1 MGVDDQAIKRL
12 ENAVQIVRNSPA
24 TNRYCQ
30 LPKEGAVYENDG
42 LSPLKSP
49 LGLRSTLQELTLYDF
64 FLESECPGDE
74 VAKIFQANPLL
85 PGIIITQEGKFTGMI
100 SRRRFFEHMSRPY
113 SLELFSQQ
121 PLLILYH
128 FTKTEMLVLD
138 RKTSIMTA
146 VRQSLERSPELIHEP
161 IVVQVE
167 PEHYQLLDVHE
178 LLLSQLQIHE
188 LATVAMRESQ
198 AQLRH
203 QAQQL
208 ELALLEL
215 QRTQTQL
222 IQTEKMS
229 SLGQLVAGVAHEIN
243 NPIGFI
249 YSNVHHAK
257 EYTQGLIRMLD
268 IYRQYCPESIAAIE
282 AESAKLELDYLLE
295 DLPRVLNSMQ
305 QGAERVRD
313 IVLSLRNFCRLDEA
327 QMKQVNIHD
336 GINNTIMLLQSQLK
350 AKPGQEAIEIHKEYS
365 DLPLVQCYPGQL
377 NQVFMNILLNAIY
390 ALGESNKHQNVEKK
404 SQKKSQAGDQKES
417 CTNTQSSIS
426 HSTRLMPAIRI
437 RTELSERKKV
447 IIKISDNG
455 HGMTEDVRKRLFDP
469 FFTTKPVG
477 QGTGLGLSICY
488 EIIVNQHGGEL
499 KCFSEPGKGAEFAI
513 EIPLQQSPPTQ
524 ILPRFA

>member
-1 MGVDDQAIKRL
+1 M
-12 ENAVQIVRNSPA
+12 
-24 TNRYCQ
+24 
-30 LPKEGAVYENDG
+30 YENDG

-64 FLESECPGDE
+64 LLESECPGNE
-74 VAKIFQANPLL
+74 VAKIFQANPLV
-85 PGIIITQEGKFTGMI
+85 PGIIITKQGKFTGMI

-121 PLLILYH
+121 PLFILYR
-128 FTKTEMLVLD
+128 FTKTDMLVLD
-138 RKTSIMTA
+138 RETSIMTA

-167 PEHYQLLDVHE
+167 PETYKLLDVHQ

-188 LATVAMRESQ
+188 LSTVAMRESQ

-249 YSNVHHAK
+249 YSNLHHAK
-257 EYTQGLIRMLD
+257 EYTEGLMRMLD
-268 IYRQYCPESIAAIE
+268 IYRQHCPEFIPEIAAE
-282 AESAKLELDYLLE
+282 AEKIELDYLVE
-295 DLPRVLNSMQ
+295 DLPKVLNSMQ

-327 QMKQVNIHD
+327 EMKQVNIHD

-350 AKPGQEAIEIHKEYS
+350 GKPGLEAIAIHKEYS
-365 DLPLVQCYPGQL
+365 DLPLVHCYPGQL
-377 NQVFMNILLNAIY
+377 NQVFMNILVNAIY
-390 ALGESNKHQNVEKK
+390 ALVESNKHENVDKNSQNK
-404 SQKKSQAGDQKES
+404 SLGEQEQS
-417 CTNTQSSIS
+417 CTNSQSSLS
-426 HSTRLMPAIRI
+426 NSTRLIPAIRV
-437 RTELSERKKV
+437 RTELIEKKKV

-455 HGMTEDVRKRLFDP
+455 PGMTENVRKRLFDP

-477 QGTGLGLSICY
+477 QGTGLGLSISY
-488 EIIVNQHGGEL
+488 EIVVNQHGGEL

-513 EIPLQQSPPTQ
+513 EIPLQQSPSAQ

>member
-1 MGVDDQAIKRL
+1 
-12 ENAVQIVRNSPA
+12 
-24 TNRYCQ
+24 
-30 LPKEGAVYENDG
+30 
-42 LSPLKSP
+42 
-49 LGLRSTLQELTLYDF
+49 
-64 FLESECPGDE
+64 
-74 VAKIFQANPLL
+74 
-85 PGIIITQEGKFTGMI
+85 
-100 SRRRFFEHMSRPY
+100 
-113 SLELFSQQ
+113 
-121 PLLILYH
+121 
-128 FTKTEMLVLD
+128 
-138 RKTSIMTA
+138 
-146 VRQSLERSPELIHEP
+146 VRQSLERSAELIHEP

-167 PEHYQLLDVHE
+167 PDHYQLLDVHE

-350 AKPGQEAIEIHKEYS
+350 AKPGQEAITIHKEYS

-390 ALGESNKHQNVEKK
+390 ALGESNKHQNVEKT

-426 HSTRLMPAIRI
+426 NSTRLIPAIRI

-455 HGMTEDVRKRLFDP
+455 PGMTEDVRKRLFDP

-513 EIPLQQSPPTQ
+513 EIPLQQSPTTQ

>member
-1 MGVDDQAIKRL
+1 M
-12 ENAVQIVRNSPA
+12 
-24 TNRYCQ
+24 
-30 LPKEGAVYENDG
+30 YENDG

-64 FLESECPGDE
+64 LLESECPGNE
-74 VAKIFQANPLL
+74 VAKIFQANPLV
-85 PGIIITQEGKFTGMI
+85 PGIIITKQGKFTGMI

-121 PLLILYH
+121 PLFILYR
-128 FTKTEMLVLD
+128 FTKTDMLVLD
-138 RKTSIMTA
+138 RETSIMTA

-167 PEHYQLLDVHE
+167 PETYKLLDVHQ

-188 LATVAMRESQ
+188 LSTVAMRESQ

-249 YSNVHHAK
+249 YSNLHHAK
-257 EYTQGLIRMLD
+257 EYTEGLMRMLD
-268 IYRQYCPESIAAIE
+268 IYRQHCPELIPEIAAE
-282 AESAKLELDYLLE
+282 AEKIELDYLVE
-295 DLPRVLNSMQ
+295 DLPKVLNSMQ

-327 QMKQVNIHD
+327 EMKQVNIHD

-350 AKPGQEAIEIHKEYS
+350 GKPGLEAIAIHKEYS
-365 DLPLVQCYPGQL
+365 DLPLVHCYPGQL
-377 NQVFMNILLNAIY
+377 NQVFMNILVNAIY
-390 ALGESNKHQNVEKK
+390 ALVESNKHENVDKNSQNK
-404 SQKKSQAGDQKES
+404 SLGEQEQS
-417 CTNTQSSIS
+417 CTNSQSSLS
-426 HSTRLMPAIRI
+426 NSTRPIPAIRV
-437 RTELSERKKV
+437 RTELIEKKKV

-455 HGMTEDVRKRLFDP
+455 PGMTENVRKRLFDP

-477 QGTGLGLSICY
+477 QGTGLGLSISY
-488 EIIVNQHGGEL
+488 EIVVNQHGGEL

-513 EIPLQQSPPTQ
+513 EIPLQQSPPAQ

>member
-1 MGVDDQAIKRL
+1 M
-12 ENAVQIVRNSPA
+12 
-24 TNRYCQ
+24 
-30 LPKEGAVYENDG
+30 YETDG

-49 LGLRSTLQELTLYDF
+49 LGLRSTLEELTLYDF
-64 FLESECPGDE
+64 LLESECLGGE

-85 PGIIITQEGKFTGMI
+85 PGIIITEKGKFIGMI
-100 SRRRFFEHMSRPY
+100 SRRRYFEHMSRPY

-121 PLLILYH
+121 PLFILYR
-128 FTKTEMLVLD
+128 FTKTDILVLD

-161 IVVQVE
+161 IVVEVE
-167 PEHYQLLDVHE
+167 PDNYQLLDVHQ

-249 YSNVHHAK
+249 YSNLHHAK
-257 EYTQGLIRMLD
+257 EYTQGLVQMLEV
-268 IYRQYCPESIAAIE
+268 YREYCPKSIAEIA
-282 AESAKLELDYLLE
+282 AESEKIELDYLLE
-295 DLPRVLNSMQ
+295 DLPKVFNSMQ

-350 AKPGQEAIEIHKEYS
+350 GKPGQEAIAIHKEYS

-377 NQVFMNILLNAIY
+377 NQVFMNILVNAIY
-390 ALGESNKHQNVEKK
+390 ALVELNKHENVDRK
-404 SQKKSQAGDQKES
+404 SLNNSQAGERNDS
-417 CTNTQSSIS
+417 CANTQSSIS
-426 HSTRLMPAIRI
+426 NSSRLMPAIRI
-437 RTELSERKKV
+437 RTELIEGEKV
-447 IIKISDNG
+447 IIRISDNG
-455 HGMTEDVRKRLFDP
+455 PGMTEDVRKRLFDP

-477 QGTGLGLSICY
+477 QGTGLGLSISY
-488 EIIVNQHGGEL
+488 EIVVNQHGGEL

-513 EIPLQQSPPTQ
+513 EIPLQQFSPAQ

>member
-1 MGVDDQAIKRL
+1 M
-12 ENAVQIVRNSPA
+12 
-24 TNRYCQ
+24 
-30 LPKEGAVYENDG
+30 
-42 LSPLKSP
+42 KSP

-64 FLESECPGDE
+64 VLESECPGDE
-74 VAKIFQANPLL
+74 AAKIFQANPLL
-85 PGIIITQEGKFTGMI
+85 PGIIITDKGKFTGMI

-121 PLLILYH
+121 PLLVLYR
-128 FTKTEMLVLD
+128 FTQTDMLVLD
-138 RKTSIMTA
+138 RTTSIMVA
-146 VRQSLERSPELIHEP
+146 VRQSLGRSPELIHEP
-161 IVVQVE
+161 IVVEVE
-167 PEHYQLLDVHE
+167 PETYQLLDVHQ

-208 ELALLEL
+208 EQALIEL

-249 YSNVHHAK
+249 YSNLFHAK
-257 EYTQGLIRMLD
+257 EYSQALIEMLEL
-268 IYRQYCPESIAAIE
+268 YQQHCPESIAAIE
-282 AESAKLELDYLLE
+282 AASEKIELDYLLE
-295 DLPRVLNSMQ
+295 DLPKVLSSMQ
-305 QGAERVRD
+305 QGAERIRD

-350 AKPGQEAIEIHKEYS
+350 GKPGYEAIAIHKEYGE
-365 DLPLVQCYPGQL
+365 LPLIQCYPGQL
-377 NQVFMNILLNAIY
+377 NQVFMNILVNAIY
-390 ALGESNKHQNVEKK
+390 ALNEGNKSKNIDKNDNKK
-404 SQKKSQAGDQKES
+404 PETAIPNDRLPDS
-417 CTNTQSSIS
+417 QSSIDNS
-426 HSTRLMPAIRI
+426 GYLTPTIRI
-437 RTELSERKKV
+437 CTKLTDENKV
-447 IIKISDNG
+447 VIKIFDNG
-455 HGMTEDVRKRLFDP
+455 PGMAEDVRNRLFDP

-477 QGTGLGLSICY
+477 QGTGLGLSISY
-488 EIIVNQHGGEL
+488 EIVVNQHGGEL
-499 KCFSEPGKGAEFAI
+499 KCLSEPGKGCEFAI
-513 EIPLQQSPPTQ
+513 EIPIQQSPTAQ

>member
-1 MGVDDQAIKRL
+1 MKSQCKLCNTPAA
-12 ENAVQIVRNSPA
+12 NRN
-24 TNRYCQ
+24 YQ
-30 LPKEGAVYENDG
+30 LPKEAEVYETDG

-49 LGLRSTLQELTLYDF
+49 LGLRSTLEELTLYNF
-64 FLESECPGDE
+64 LLESECMGGE

-85 PGIIITQEGKFTGMI
+85 PGIIITEKGKFTGMI

-121 PLLILYH
+121 PLFILYR
-128 FTKTEMLVLD
+128 FTKTDILVLD
-138 RKTSIMTA
+138 RKTSIMKA

-167 PEHYQLLDVHE
+167 PDNYQLLDVHQ

-188 LATVAMRESQ
+188 LSTVAMRESQ
-198 AQLRH
+198 AQLRY

-249 YSNVHHAK
+249 YSNLHHAK
-257 EYTQGLIRMLD
+257 EYTQGLMRILEL
-268 IYRQYCPESIAAIE
+268 YQQHCPEALASIE
-282 AESAKLELDYLLE
+282 AESETIELDYLLE
-295 DLPRVLNSMQ
+295 DLPKVFNSMQ

-327 QMKQVNIHD
+327 EMKQVNIHD

-350 AKPGQEAIEIHKEYS
+350 GKPGQEAIAIHKEYS

-377 NQVFMNILLNAIY
+377 NQVFMNILVNAIY
-390 ALGESNKHQNVEKK
+390 ALVEWNKHENIDKK
-404 SQKKSQAGDQKES
+404 SLNNSQTAEKNDSLANSRQ
-417 CTNTQSSIS
+417 
-426 HSTRLMPAIRI
+426 MPAIRI
-437 RTELSERKKV
+437 STELIEGKKV
-447 IIKISDNG
+447 IIRIYDNG
-455 HGMTEDVRKRLFDP
+455 PGMTEDIRKRLFDP

-477 QGTGLGLSICY
+477 QGTGLGLSISY
-488 EIIVNQHGGEL
+488 EIVVNQHGGEL
-499 KCFSEPGKGAEFAI
+499 KCLSELGKGTEFAI
-513 EIPLQQSPPTQ
+513 KIPLQQFSPAQ
-524 ILPRFA
+524 MLPRFA

>member
-1 MGVDDQAIKRL
+1 LIAKRKERL
-12 ENAVQIVRNSPA
+12 KSQCKLCNTPAANRN
-24 TNRYCQ
+24 YQ
-30 LPKEGAVYENDG
+30 LPKEAEVYENDG

-49 LGLRSTLQELTLYDF
+49 LGLRSTLEELTLYNF
-64 FLESECPGDE
+64 LLESECMGGE

-85 PGIIITQEGKFTGMI
+85 PGIIITEKGKFTGMI

-121 PLLILYH
+121 PLFILYR
-128 FTKTEMLVLD
+128 FTKTDILVLD
-138 RKTSIMTA
+138 RKTSIMKA

-167 PEHYQLLDVHE
+167 PDNYQLLDVHQ

-188 LATVAMRESQ
+188 LSTVAMRESQ
-198 AQLRH
+198 AQLRY

-249 YSNVHHAK
+249 YSNLHHAK
-257 EYTQGLIRMLD
+257 EYTQGLMRILEL
-268 IYRQYCPESIAAIE
+268 YQQHCPEALASIE
-282 AESAKLELDYLLE
+282 AESETIELDYLLE
-295 DLPRVLNSMQ
+295 DLPKVFNSMQ

-327 QMKQVNIHD
+327 EMKQVNIHD

-350 AKPGQEAIEIHKEYS
+350 GKPGQEAIAIHKEYS

-377 NQVFMNILLNAIY
+377 NQVFMNILVNAIY
-390 ALGESNKHQNVEKK
+390 ALVEWNKHENIDKK
-404 SQKKSQAGDQKES
+404 SLNNSQTAEKNDSLANSRQ
-417 CTNTQSSIS
+417 
-426 HSTRLMPAIRI
+426 MPAIRI
-437 RTELSERKKV
+437 STELIEGKKV
-447 IIKISDNG
+447 IIRIYDNG
-455 HGMTEDVRKRLFDP
+455 PGMTEDIRKRLFDP

-477 QGTGLGLSICY
+477 QGTGLGLSISY
-488 EIIVNQHGGEL
+488 EIVVNQHGGEL
-499 KCFSEPGKGAEFAI
+499 KCLSELGKGTEFAI
-513 EIPLQQSPPTQ
+513 KIPLQQFSPAQ
-524 ILPRFA
+524 MLPRFA

>member
-1 MGVDDQAIKRL
+1 M
-12 ENAVQIVRNSPA
+12 
-24 TNRYCQ
+24 
-30 LPKEGAVYENDG
+30 YEPDG
-42 LSPLKSP
+42 LSPQKSQ

-64 FLESECPGDE
+64 LLDSECLGGE

-100 SRRRFFEHMSRPY
+100 SRRRYFEHMSRPY

-121 PLLILYH
+121 PLFVLYR
-128 FTKTEMLVLD
+128 FTKTDILVLD

-161 IVVQVE
+161 IVVQIE
-167 PEHYQLLDVHE
+167 PDNYQLLDVHQ

-215 QRTQTQL
+215 QRTQAQL

-257 EYTQGLIRMLD
+257 EYTECLMRMVCL
-268 IYRQYCPESIAAIE
+268 YQQHCPESIAEIA
-282 AESAKLELDYLLE
+282 AESEKIELDYLLE
-295 DLPRVLNSMQ
+295 DLPKVFNSMQ

-350 AKPGQEAIEIHKEYS
+350 GKPGQEAIAIHKEYG

-377 NQVFMNILLNAIY
+377 NQVFMNILVNAIY
-390 ALGESNKHQNVEKK
+390 AIIEWNKHEDIDDKSQNESQLGEPKDLH
-404 SQKKSQAGDQKES
+404 
-417 CTNTQSSIS
+417 TNTQSSIY
-426 HSTRLMPAIRI
+426 AIRI
-437 RTELSERKKV
+437 CTELIEGKKV
-447 IIKISDNG
+447 IIRISDNG
-455 HGMTEDVRKRLFDP
+455 PGMTEDVRKRLFDP

-477 QGTGLGLSICY
+477 KGTGLGLSISY
-488 EIIVNQHGGEL
+488 EIVVNQHGGEL
-499 KCFSEPGKGAEFAI
+499 KCFSEPGKGTEFAI
-513 EIPLQQSPPTQ
+513 EIPLQQSSIAQ

>member
-1 MGVDDQAIKRL
+1 M
-12 ENAVQIVRNSPA
+12 
-24 TNRYCQ
+24 
-30 LPKEGAVYENDG
+30 
-42 LSPLKSP
+42 KSP

-64 FLESECPGDE
+64 VLESQCPGGE
-74 VAKIFQANPLL
+74 VANIFQANPLL
-85 PGIIITQEGKFTGMI
+85 PGIIITEKGKFTGMI

-121 PLLILYH
+121 PLLVLYR
-128 FTKTEMLVLD
+128 FTKTDMLVLD
-138 RKTSIMTA
+138 RTTSIMIA

-167 PEHYQLLDVHE
+167 PETYKLLDVHQ
-178 LLLSQLQIHE
+178 LLRSQLQIHE

-208 ELALLEL
+208 EQALTEL

-249 YSNVHHAK
+249 YSNLFHAK
-257 EYTQGLIRMLD
+257 EYSQALIEMLEL
-268 IYRQYCPESIAAIE
+268 YQQHCPESIAAIE
-282 AESAKLELDYLLE
+282 TASEKIELNYLLE
-295 DLPRVLNSMQ
+295 DLPKVLNSMQ
-305 QGAERVRD
+305 QGAERIRD

-350 AKPGQEAIEIHKEYS
+350 GKPGHEAIAIHKDYGE
-365 DLPLVQCYPGQL
+365 LPLIQCYPGQL
-377 NQVFMNILLNAIY
+377 NQVFMNILVNAIY
-390 ALGESNKHQNVEKK
+390 ALDEANRKEIVEAKGNENPQPAKQND
-404 SQKKSQAGDQKES
+404 SSLKERA
-417 CTNTQSSIS
+417 SIS
-426 HSTRLMPAIRI
+426 NSTRLIPTIRI
-437 RTELSERKKV
+437 CTKLIDENKV
-447 IIKISDNG
+447 TIRIFDNG
-455 HGMTEDVRKRLFDP
+455 PGMAEDVLNRLFDP

-477 QGTGLGLSICY
+477 QGTGLGLSISY
-488 EIIVNQHGGEL
+488 EIVVNQHGGEL
-499 KCFSEPGKGAEFAI
+499 KCFSEPGNGSEFAI
-513 EIPLQQSPPTQ
+513 EIPIQQSPTAQ

>member
-1 MGVDDQAIKRL
+1 M
-12 ENAVQIVRNSPA
+12 
-24 TNRYCQ
+24 
-30 LPKEGAVYENDG
+30 YETDG
-42 LSPLKSP
+42 LSPQKSP

-64 FLESECPGDE
+64 LLESECPGEE
-74 VAKIFQANPLL
+74 VTKIFQEHPLL
-85 PGIIITQEGKFTGMI
+85 PGIIITQQGKFIGMI

-121 PLLILYH
+121 PLLVLYR
-128 FTKTEMLVLD
+128 FTQTDILVLD

-167 PEHYQLLDVHE
+167 PDNYKLLDVHQ

-249 YSNVHHAK
+249 YSNLHHAK
-257 EYTQGLIRMLD
+257 EYTQGLMRMVEL
-268 IYRQYCPESIAAIE
+268 YREHCPQSIAAIE
-282 AESAKLELDYLLE
+282 AESENIELDYLLE
-295 DLPRVLNSMQ
+295 DLPKVLHSMQ

-350 AKPGQEAIEIHKEYS
+350 GKPGQDAIAIHKEYS

-377 NQVFMNILLNAIY
+377 NQVFMNILVNAIY
-390 ALGESNKHQNVEKK
+390 AIVEEKKYQNIEEKNLKK
-404 SQKKSQAGDQKES
+404 SQLCEQKHS
-417 CTNTQSSIS
+417 STNTQSSIS
-426 HSTRLMPAIRI
+426 NSTRPIATIRI
-437 RTELSERKKV
+437 RTELIEGKKV
-447 IIKISDNG
+447 IIRIFDNG
-455 HGMTEDVRKRLFDP
+455 PGMTEMFGSGCLTLSLLLSLSAKEPVWGCRLAMKLLS
-469 FFTTKPVG
+469 TN
-477 QGTGLGLSICY
+477 TGA
-488 EIIVNQHGGEL
+488 N
-499 KCFSEPGKGAEFAI
+499 
-513 EIPLQQSPPTQ
+513 
-524 ILPRFA
+524 

>member
-1 MGVDDQAIKRL
+1 M
-12 ENAVQIVRNSPA
+12 QILRNTPA
-24 TNRYCQ
+24 PNRNGQ
-30 LPKEGAVYENDG
+30 LPKEGAVYETDG

-64 FLESECPGDE
+64 LLESDCLGGE

-85 PGIIITQEGKFTGMI
+85 PGIIITEKGKFTGMI
-100 SRRRFFEHMSRPY
+100 SRRRYFEHMSRPY

-121 PLLILYH
+121 PLLVLYR
-128 FTKTEMLVLD
+128 FTKTDILVLD

-167 PEHYQLLDVHE
+167 PDSYKLLDVHQ

-249 YSNVHHAK
+249 YSNLHHAK
-257 EYTQGLIRMLD
+257 EYTESLMRML
-268 IYRQYCPESIAAIE
+268 YLYQQHCPESIAEIA
-282 AESAKLELDYLLE
+282 AESEKIELDYLLE
-295 DLPRVLNSMQ
+295 DLPKVFNSMQ

-350 AKPGQEAIEIHKEYS
+350 GKPGQEAIEIHKEYG

-377 NQVFMNILLNAIY
+377 NQVFMNILVNAIY
-390 ALGESNKHQNVEKK
+390 AIIEWNKHENVDEK
-404 SQKKSQAGDQKES
+404 SQKNSQLGEEEHSRA
-417 CTNTQSSIS
+417 NIQSSIS
-426 HSTRLMPAIRI
+426 NSTRLISTIRI
-437 RTELSERKKV
+437 RTELIEGKKV
-447 IIKISDNG
+447 IIRIFDNG
-455 HGMTEDVRKRLFDP
+455 PGMTEDVRKRLFDP

-477 QGTGLGLSICY
+477 QGTGLGLSISY
-488 EIIVNQHGGEL
+488 EVVVNQHGGEL
-499 KCFSEPGKGAEFAI
+499 KCFSEPGKGTEFAI
-513 EIPLQQSPPTQ
+513 EIPLEQFSPAQ

>member
-1 MGVDDQAIKRL
+1 M
-12 ENAVQIVRNSPA
+12 QILRNTPA
-24 TNRYCQ
+24 LNRNGQ
-30 LPKEGAVYENDG
+30 LPKEGAVYETDG
-42 LSPLKSP
+42 LSPLKSA

-64 FLESECPGDE
+64 LLDSECRGDE
-74 VAKIFQANPLL
+74 VSRIFQANPLL
-85 PGIIITQEGKFTGMI
+85 PGIIITQQGKFTGMI
-100 SRRRFFEHMSRPY
+100 SRRRYFEHMSRPY

-121 PLLILYH
+121 PLFVLYR
-128 FTKTEMLVLD
+128 FTKTDLLILD

-167 PEHYQLLDVHE
+167 PDSYQLLDVHQ

-249 YSNVHHAK
+249 YSNLHHAK
-257 EYTQGLIRMLD
+257 EYSEGLMRMLYL
-268 IYRQYCPESIAAIE
+268 YRQHYPESIAAIE
-282 AESAKLELDYLLE
+282 AESENIELDYLLE
-295 DLPRVLNSMQ
+295 DLPKVLNSMQ

-350 AKPGQEAIEIHKEYS
+350 GKPGQEAIAIHKEYG

-377 NQVFMNILLNAIY
+377 NQVFMNILVNSIY
-390 ALGESNKHQNVEKK
+390 ALIESNKHQNIDKK
-404 SQKKSQAGDQKES
+404 IHNKSLCEPNHSQ
-417 CTNTQSSIS
+417 NTPSSIS
-426 HSTRLMPAIRI
+426 NSIRLNPAIRI
-437 RTELSERKKV
+437 STELIEGKKV
-447 IIKISDNG
+447 IIRIFDNG
-455 HGMTEDVRKRLFDP
+455 PGMTEPVRKRLFDP

-477 QGTGLGLSICY
+477 QGTGLGLSISY
-488 EIIVNQHGGEL
+488 EIVVNQHGGEL
-499 KCFSEPGKGAEFAI
+499 KCVSDLEKGTEFAI
-513 EIPLQQSPPTQ
+513 EIPLQQFSPAQ

>member
-1 MGVDDQAIKRL
+1 M
-12 ENAVQIVRNSPA
+12 
-24 TNRYCQ
+24 
-30 LPKEGAVYENDG
+30 
-42 LSPLKSP
+42 KSP

-64 FLESECPGDE
+64 VLESQCPGGE
-74 VAKIFQANPLL
+74 VANIFQANPLL
-85 PGIIITQEGKFTGMI
+85 PGIIITEKGKFTGMI

-121 PLLILYH
+121 PLLVLYR
-128 FTKTEMLVLD
+128 FTKTDMLVLD
-138 RKTSIMTA
+138 RTTSIMIA

-167 PEHYQLLDVHE
+167 PETYKLLDVHQ
-178 LLLSQLQIHE
+178 LLRSQLQIHE
-188 LATVAMRESQ
+188 LATVEMRESQ

-208 ELALLEL
+208 EQALTEL

-249 YSNVHHAK
+249 YSNLFHAK
-257 EYTQGLIRMLD
+257 EYSQALIEMLEL
-268 IYRQYCPESIAAIE
+268 YQQHCPESIAAIE
-282 AESAKLELDYLLE
+282 TASEKIELNYLLE
-295 DLPRVLNSMQ
+295 DLPKVLNSMQ
-305 QGAERVRD
+305 QGAERIRD

-350 AKPGQEAIEIHKEYS
+350 GKPGHEAIAIHKDYGE
-365 DLPLVQCYPGQL
+365 LPLIQCYPGQL
-377 NQVFMNILLNAIY
+377 NQVFMNILVNAIY
-390 ALGESNKHQNVEKK
+390 ALDEANRKEIVEAKGKENPQPAKQND
-404 SQKKSQAGDQKES
+404 SSLKERA
-417 CTNTQSSIS
+417 SIS
-426 HSTRLMPAIRI
+426 NSTRLIPTIRI
-437 RTELSERKKV
+437 CTKLTDENKV
-447 IIKISDNG
+447 TIRIFDNG
-455 HGMTEDVRKRLFDP
+455 PGMAEDVLNRLFDP

-477 QGTGLGLSICY
+477 QGTGLGLSISY
-488 EIIVNQHGGEL
+488 EIVVNQHGGEL
-499 KCFSEPGKGAEFAI
+499 KCFSEPGNGSEFAI
-513 EIPLQQSPPTQ
+513 EIPIQQSPTAQ

>member
-1 MGVDDQAIKRL
+1 M
-12 ENAVQIVRNSPA
+12 
-24 TNRYCQ
+24 
-30 LPKEGAVYENDG
+30 YENDG

-64 FLESECPGDE
+64 LLESDRPGDE
-74 VAKIFQANPLL
+74 VAKIFQANPLV
-85 PGIIITQEGKFTGMI
+85 PGIIITQQGKFTGMI
-100 SRRRFFEHMSRPY
+100 SRRRYFEHMSRPY

-121 PLLILYH
+121 PLFILYR
-128 FTKTEMLVLD
+128 FTKTDMLVLD
-138 RKTSIMTA
+138 RETSIMTA

-167 PEHYQLLDVHE
+167 PETYKLLDVHQ

-188 LATVAMRESQ
+188 LSTVAMRESQ

-249 YSNVHHAK
+249 YSNLHHAK
-257 EYTQGLIRMLD
+257 EYTQGLMRMLD
-268 IYRQYCPESIAAIE
+268 LYRQHCPESIAAIE
-282 AESAKLELDYLLE
+282 AEAEKIEFDYLVE
-295 DLPRVLNSMQ
+295 DLPKVLNSMQ

-327 QMKQVNIHD
+327 EMKQVNIHD

-350 AKPGQEAIEIHKEYS
+350 GKSGQEAIAIHKEYS

-377 NQVFMNILLNAIY
+377 NQVFMNILVNAIY
-390 ALGESNKHQNVEKK
+390 ALVESKKDEKVDRQSHNK
-404 SQKKSQAGDQKES
+404 SPGDRNQS
-417 CTNTQSSIS
+417 CTNSQPSLSN
-426 HSTRLMPAIRI
+426 STRLLPAIWI
-437 RTELSERKKV
+437 RTELIEKKKV

-455 HGMTEDVRKRLFDP
+455 PGMTEDVRKRLFDP

-477 QGTGLGLSICY
+477 QGTGLGLSISY

-513 EIPLQQSPPTQ
+513 EIPLQQSSAAQ

>member
-1 MGVDDQAIKRL
+1 LKSQCKLCNTPAA
-12 ENAVQIVRNSPA
+12 NRN
-24 TNRYCQ
+24 YQ
-30 LPKEGAVYENDG
+30 LPKEAEVYENDG

-49 LGLRSTLQELTLYDF
+49 LGLRSTLEELTLYNF
-64 FLESECPGDE
+64 LLESECMGGE

-85 PGIIITQEGKFTGMI
+85 PGIIITEKGKFTGMI

-121 PLLILYH
+121 PLFILYR
-128 FTKTEMLVLD
+128 FTKTDILVLD
-138 RKTSIMTA
+138 RKTSIMKA

-167 PEHYQLLDVHE
+167 PDNYQLLDVHQ

-188 LATVAMRESQ
+188 LSTVAMRESQ
-198 AQLRH
+198 AQLRY

-249 YSNVHHAK
+249 YSNLHHAK
-257 EYTQGLIRMLD
+257 EYTQGLMRILEL
-268 IYRQYCPESIAAIE
+268 YQQHCPEALASIE
-282 AESAKLELDYLLE
+282 AESETIELDYLLE
-295 DLPRVLNSMQ
+295 DLPKVFNSMQ

-327 QMKQVNIHD
+327 EMKQVNIHD

-350 AKPGQEAIEIHKEYS
+350 GKPGQEAIAIHKEYS

-377 NQVFMNILLNAIY
+377 NQVFMNILVNAIY
-390 ALGESNKHQNVEKK
+390 ALVEWNKHENIDKK
-404 SQKKSQAGDQKES
+404 SLNNSQTAEKNDSLANSRQ
-417 CTNTQSSIS
+417 
-426 HSTRLMPAIRI
+426 MPAIRI
-437 RTELSERKKV
+437 STELIEGKKV
-447 IIKISDNG
+447 IIRIYDNG
-455 HGMTEDVRKRLFDP
+455 PGMTEDIRKRLFDP

-477 QGTGLGLSICY
+477 QGTGLGLSISY
-488 EIIVNQHGGEL
+488 EIVVNQHGGEL
-499 KCFSEPGKGAEFAI
+499 KCLSELGKGTEFAI
-513 EIPLQQSPPTQ
+513 KIPLQQFSPAQ
-524 ILPRFA
+524 MLPRFA

>member
-1 MGVDDQAIKRL
+1 M
-12 ENAVQIVRNSPA
+12 
-24 TNRYCQ
+24 
-30 LPKEGAVYENDG
+30 YEPDG
-42 LSPLKSP
+42 LSPQKSQ

-64 FLESECPGDE
+64 LLDSECLGGE

-100 SRRRFFEHMSRPY
+100 SRRRYFEHMSRPY

-121 PLLILYH
+121 PLFVLYR
-128 FTKTEMLVLD
+128 FTKTDILVLD

-161 IVVQVE
+161 IVVQIE
-167 PEHYQLLDVHE
+167 PDNYQLLDVHQ

-215 QRTQTQL
+215 QRTQAQL

-257 EYTQGLIRMLD
+257 EYTECLMRMVCL
-268 IYRQYCPESIAAIE
+268 YQQHCPESIAEIA
-282 AESAKLELDYLLE
+282 AESEKIELDYLLE
-295 DLPRVLNSMQ
+295 DLPKVFNSMQ

-350 AKPGQEAIEIHKEYS
+350 GKPGQEAIAIHKEYG

-377 NQVFMNILLNAIY
+377 NQVFMNILVNAIY
-390 ALGESNKHQNVEKK
+390 AIIEWNKHEDIDDKSQNKSQLGEPKDLH
-404 SQKKSQAGDQKES
+404 
-417 CTNTQSSIS
+417 TNTQSSIY
-426 HSTRLMPAIRI
+426 AIRI
-437 RTELSERKKV
+437 CTELIEGKKV
-447 IIKISDNG
+447 IIRISDNG
-455 HGMTEDVRKRLFDP
+455 PGMTEDVRKRLFDP

-477 QGTGLGLSICY
+477 KGTGLGLSISY
-488 EIIVNQHGGEL
+488 EIVVNQHGGEL
-499 KCFSEPGKGAEFAI
+499 KCFSEPGKGTEFAI
-513 EIPLQQSPPTQ
+513 EIPLQQSSIAQ

>member
-1 MGVDDQAIKRL
+1 M
-12 ENAVQIVRNSPA
+12 
-24 TNRYCQ
+24 
-30 LPKEGAVYENDG
+30 YENDG

-49 LGLRSTLQELTLYDF
+49 LGLGSTLQELTLYDYL
-64 FLESECPGDE
+64 LESECPGDE
-74 VAKIFQANPLL
+74 VAKLFQANPLL
-85 PGIIITQEGKFTGMI
+85 PGIIITQQGKFTGMI
-100 SRRRFFEHMSRPY
+100 SRRRYFEHMSRPY

-121 PLLILYH
+121 PLFILYR
-128 FTKTEMLVLD
+128 FTKTDMLVLD
-138 RKTSIMTA
+138 RETSIMTA

-167 PEHYQLLDVHE
+167 PETYKLLDVHQ

-188 LATVAMRESQ
+188 LSTVAMRESQ

-249 YSNVHHAK
+249 YSNLHHAK
-257 EYTQGLIRMLD
+257 EYTQALRRMLD
-268 IYRQYCPESIAAIE
+268 IYRQHCPEPIAAIE
-282 AESAKLELDYLLE
+282 AEAEKIELDYLLE
-295 DLPRVLNSMQ
+295 DLPKVLNSMQ

-350 AKPGQEAIEIHKEYS
+350 GKPGQEAIAIHKEYS

-377 NQVFMNILLNAIY
+377 NQVFMNILVNAIY
-390 ALGESNKHQNVEKK
+390 ALVESNQHQNADKK
-404 SQKKSQAGDQKES
+404 SHKKSSCEQKQP
-417 CTNTQSSIS
+417 CTNSQSSPS
-426 HSTRLMPAIRI
+426 NSTRLIPAIRI
-437 RTELSERKKV
+437 RTELIETKKV
-447 IIKISDNG
+447 RIKISDNG
-455 HGMTEDVRKRLFDP
+455 PGMTEDVRKRLFDP

-477 QGTGLGLSICY
+477 QGTGLGLSISY
-488 EIIVNQHGGEL
+488 EIVVNQHGGEL
-499 KCFSEPGKGAEFAI
+499 KCFSEPGKGTEFAI
-513 EIPLQQSPPTQ
+513 EIPLQQSPPAQ

>member
-1 MGVDDQAIKRL
+1 M
-12 ENAVQIVRNSPA
+12 
-24 TNRYCQ
+24 
-30 LPKEGAVYENDG
+30 YENDG

-64 FLESECPGDE
+64 LLESDRPGDE
-74 VAKIFQANPLL
+74 VAKIFQANPLV
-85 PGIIITQEGKFTGMI
+85 PGIIITQQGKFTGMI
-100 SRRRFFEHMSRPY
+100 SRRRYFEHMSRPY

-121 PLLILYH
+121 PLFILYR
-128 FTKTEMLVLD
+128 FTKTDMLVLD
-138 RKTSIMTA
+138 RETSIMTA

-167 PEHYQLLDVHE
+167 PETYKLLDVHQ

-188 LATVAMRESQ
+188 LSTVAMRESQ

-249 YSNVHHAK
+249 YSNLHHAK
-257 EYTQGLIRMLD
+257 EYTQGLMRMLD
-268 IYRQYCPESIAAIE
+268 LYRQHCPESIAAIE
-282 AESAKLELDYLLE
+282 AEAEKIELDYLVE
-295 DLPRVLNSMQ
+295 DLPKVLNSMQ

-327 QMKQVNIHD
+327 EMKPVNIHD
-336 GINNTIMLLQSQLK
+336 GINNTIMLLQNQLK
-350 AKPGQEAIEIHKEYS
+350 GKSGQEAIVIHKEYS
-365 DLPLVQCYPGQL
+365 DLPLVHCYPGQL
-377 NQVFMNILLNAIY
+377 NQVFMNILVNAIY
-390 ALGESNKHQNVEKK
+390 ALVESKQDEKVDRQSHNK
-404 SQKKSQAGDQKES
+404 SPGDGNQS
-417 CTNTQSSIS
+417 CTNSQSSLS
-426 HSTRLMPAIRI
+426 NSTRLLPAIWI
-437 RTELSERKKV
+437 RTELIEKKKV

-455 HGMTEDVRKRLFDP
+455 PGMTEDVRKRLFDP

-477 QGTGLGLSICY
+477 QGTGLGLSISY
-488 EIIVNQHGGEL
+488 EIVVNQHGGEL

-513 EIPLQQSPPTQ
+513 EIPLQQSSAAQ

>member
-1 MGVDDQAIKRL
+1 M
-12 ENAVQIVRNSPA
+12 
-24 TNRYCQ
+24 
-30 LPKEGAVYENDG
+30 YENDG

-64 FLESECPGDE
+64 LLESECPGNE
-74 VAKIFQANPLL
+74 VAKIFQANPLV
-85 PGIIITQEGKFTGMI
+85 PGIIITKQGKFTGMI

-121 PLLILYH
+121 PLFILYR
-128 FTKTEMLVLD
+128 FTKTDMLVLD
-138 RKTSIMTA
+138 RETSIMTA

-167 PEHYQLLDVHE
+167 PETYKLLDVHQ

-188 LATVAMRESQ
+188 LSTVAMRESQ

-249 YSNVHHAK
+249 YSNLHHAK
-257 EYTQGLIRMLD
+257 EYTEGLMRMLD
-268 IYRQYCPESIAAIE
+268 IYRQHCPELIPEIAAE
-282 AESAKLELDYLLE
+282 AEKIELDYLVE
-295 DLPRVLNSMQ
+295 DLPKVLNSMQ

-327 QMKQVNIHD
+327 EMKQVNIHD

-350 AKPGQEAIEIHKEYS
+350 GKPGLEAIAIHKEYS
-365 DLPLVQCYPGQL
+365 DLPLVHCYPGQL
-377 NQVFMNILLNAIY
+377 NQVFMNILVNAIY
-390 ALGESNKHQNVEKK
+390 ALVESNKHENVDKNSQNK
-404 SQKKSQAGDQKES
+404 SLGEQEQS
-417 CTNTQSSIS
+417 CTNSQSSLS
-426 HSTRLMPAIRI
+426 NSTRPIPAIRV
-437 RTELSERKKV
+437 RTELIEKKKV

-455 HGMTEDVRKRLFDP
+455 PGMTENVRKRLFDP

-477 QGTGLGLSICY
+477 QGTGLGLSISY
-488 EIIVNQHGGEL
+488 EIVVNQHGGEL

-513 EIPLQQSPPTQ
+513 EIPLQQSPSAQ

>member
-1 MGVDDQAIKRL
+1 M
-12 ENAVQIVRNSPA
+12 
-24 TNRYCQ
+24 
-30 LPKEGAVYENDG
+30 YETDG

-64 FLESECPGDE
+64 LLESECPGDE
-74 VAKIFQANPLL
+74 VAKIFQGNPLV
-85 PGIIITQEGKFTGMI
+85 PGIIITQQGKFIGMI
-100 SRRRFFEHMSRPY
+100 SRRRYFEHMSRPY

-121 PLLILYH
+121 PLVILYR
-128 FTKTEMLVLD
+128 FTKTDMLVLD
-138 RKTSIMTA
+138 RETSIMTA

-167 PEHYQLLDVHE
+167 PETYKLLDVHQ

-188 LATVAMRESQ
+188 LSTVAMRESQ

-249 YSNVHHAK
+249 YSNLHHAK
-257 EYTQGLIRMLD
+257 EYTQGLMRMIE
-268 IYRQYCPESIAAIE
+268 IYRQHCPEPIAAIE
-282 AESAKLELDYLLE
+282 AEAEKIELDYVVE
-295 DLPRVLNSMQ
+295 DLPKVLNSMQ

-327 QMKQVNIHD
+327 QMKHVNIHD

-350 AKPGQEAIEIHKEYS
+350 GKPGQEAIEIHKEYS

-390 ALGESNKHQNVEKK
+390 ALVESNQQENTDKK
-404 SQKKSQAGDQKES
+404 SHKKSSCKQKQP
-417 CTNTQSSIS
+417 CTNSQSPLSN
-426 HSTRLMPAIRI
+426 STRLIPAIRI
-437 RTELSERKKV
+437 RTELIEKKKV
-447 IIKISDNG
+447 LIKISDNG
-455 HGMTEDVRKRLFDP
+455 PGMTEDVRKRLFDP

-477 QGTGLGLSICY
+477 QGTGLGLSISY
-488 EIIVNQHGGEL
+488 EIVVNQHGGEL

-513 EIPLQQSPPTQ
+513 EIPLQQSSAAH